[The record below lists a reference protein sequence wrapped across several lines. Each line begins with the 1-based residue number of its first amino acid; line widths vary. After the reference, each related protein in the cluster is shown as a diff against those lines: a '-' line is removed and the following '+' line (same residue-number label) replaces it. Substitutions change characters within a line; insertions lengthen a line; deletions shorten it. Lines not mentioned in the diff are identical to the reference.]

1 MAGVEPCFGV
11 NAFQKAK
18 YKNETETIANAFLS
32 LLFGRPGYFPSM
44 PDLGI
49 NIQNT
54 IYMFWDEIDTD
65 MIKAQIITQCNV
77 FKEFVDDGSL
87 DVIKSSYNKQPLLLV
102 VVPVQIKNT
111 KETLA
116 IGITQDENGNTEY
129 NYVFEET
136 EA

>member
-1 MAGVEPCFGV
+1 MSGVEPSFGV
-11 NAFQKAK
+11 NSFQKAK

-49 NIQNT
+49 DIQST
-54 IYMFWDEIDTD
+54 LYMFWDEIDPNA
-65 MIKAQIITQCNV
+65 IKAQIVAQCSA

-87 DVIKSSYNKQPLLLV
+87 DVVKSSYNKKPLLLII
-102 VVPVQIKNT
+102 VPVQVKNT

-116 IGITQDENGNTEY
+116 IGITQDENGNCEY
-129 NYVFEET
+129 NYVFEEA
-136 EA
+136 EV

>member
-1 MAGVEPCFGV
+1 MAGLEPSFGV
-11 NAFQKAK
+11 NSFQKAK
-18 YKNETETIANAFLS
+18 YKNETETIADAFLA
-32 LLFGRPGYFPSM
+32 LLFGKPGYFPSM

-54 IYMFWDEIDTD
+54 IYMFWDEINTD
-65 MIKAQIITQCNV
+65 MLKAQIVTQCSV

-87 DVIKSSYNKQPLLLV
+87 DVIKSSYNKKPLLLV

-136 EA
+136 TS